1 MFMSYWPVWWM
12 KPRAL
17 MNQINELGMWSG
29 ESGREGLTKFSP
41 ISSIESEETSWCTQH
56 RGAKH
61 ISEKENA
68 AFSMSL
74 SRRRQQESSTHQA
87 YLLGVK
93 GREEGRRRD
102 LLIQRSSSTVA
113 LDGPGP
119 VFGRRSSWQYIPSST
134 VWIFCLW
141 WRRIKTLETWSSSDQ
156 NRIFVTENCEGESRF
171 RRWQVSPTS
180 WESGTIQ
187 LIWQLFGNALGS
199 FQETLLLQYWLQ
211 SVLCLTDSSARRIT
225 N

>member
-1 MFMSYWPVWWM
+1 
-12 KPRAL
+12 
-17 MNQINELGMWSG
+17 MWSG
-29 ESGREGLTKFSP
+29 ESG
-41 ISSIESEETSWCTQH
+41 SSLPFLSEETSWNTQH

-93 GREEGRRRD
+93 GREAGRKRD

-119 VFGRRSSWQYIPSST
+119 VYGCRSSWQYIQSST
-134 VWIFCLW
+134 IWILCHRW
-141 WRRIKTLETWSSSDQ
+141 HRIKTLKTWSSSDQ
-156 NRIFVTENCEGESRF
+156 NRIFVTEDCEGESRF
-171 RRWQVSPTS
+171 RRWQVRPTS
-180 WESGTIQ
+180 WESGTVQ
-187 LIWQLFGNALGS
+187 FIWRWSGNALGS
-199 FQETLLLQYWLQ
+199 FQETLLLQYWIQ
-211 SVLCLTDSSARRIT
+211 SFLCLTDS
-225 N
+225 

>member
-1 MFMSYWPVWWM
+1 
-12 KPRAL
+12 
-17 MNQINELGMWSG
+17 
-29 ESGREGLTKFSP
+29 
-41 ISSIESEETSWCTQH
+41 
-56 RGAKH
+56 
-61 ISEKENA
+61 
-68 AFSMSL
+68 MSL

-119 VFGRRSSWQYIPSST
+119 VFGRRSSWQYIQSST
-134 VWIFCLW
+134 IWISCHRW
-141 WRRIKTLETWSSSDQ
+141 HRIKTLKTWSSSDQ

-180 WESGTIQ
+180 WESGTIN
-187 LIWQLFGNALGS
+187 LAMIWKCVGIFSRDTAIAILASVSFVSHWLFG
-199 FQETLLLQYWLQ
+199 T
-211 SVLCLTDSSARRIT
+211 
-225 N
+225 